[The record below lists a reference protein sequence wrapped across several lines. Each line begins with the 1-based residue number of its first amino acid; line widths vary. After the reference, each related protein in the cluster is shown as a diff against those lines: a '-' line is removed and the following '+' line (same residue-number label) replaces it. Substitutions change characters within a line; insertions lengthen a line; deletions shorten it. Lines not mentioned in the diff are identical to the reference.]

1 MMAIPGDPS
10 DWAPGME
17 QNERLNK
24 CDAKDCAFAAT
35 LAFLFGTHARVGA
48 DSPIRKLT
56 SELAHRVCELIRP
69 PEPRTYAAAGGWRG
83 AQGAGRGA
91 LHPDHGQLLLRRVA
105 PQ

>member
-1 MMAIPGDPS
+1 LNRLSKCCGKPHCGFDKPKKAFTAMMAIPGDPS

-69 PEPRTYAAAGGWRG
+69 PEPRTYAAAGG
-83 AQGAGRGA
+83 
-91 LHPDHGQLLLRRVA
+91 
-105 PQ
+105 